1 MSLFDVMGAQQS
13 APARMN
19 PMQMLSQLRQN
30 PVGVLKQAGLN
41 IPAGMSNPQQIL
53 NHLLQSG
60 QVPQARYQQ
69 AMQMMSR
76 MGRR

>member
-1 MSLFDVMGAQQS
+1 MSLYDQLSGQMS
-13 APARMN
+13 RN

-30 PVGVLKQAGLN
+30 PAAVLKQAGLN
-41 IPAGMSNPQQIL
+41 IPAGMNNPQQIL

-60 QVPQARYQQ
+60 QVPQSRYQQ

-76 MGRR
+76 MRR

>member
-1 MSLFDVMGAQQS
+1 MSLYDVMGAPQS
-13 APARMN
+13 APARTN

-41 IPAGMSNPQQIL
+41 IPAGMNNPQQIL

>member
-1 MSLFDVMGAQQS
+1 MSLFDGLGQQ
-13 APARMN
+13 PQFTRMN
-19 PMQMLSQLRQN
+19 PVQIMQQLRSN
-30 PVGVLKQAGLN
+30 PSVTLKQIGLD
-41 IPAGMSNPQQIL
+41 IPEGMSDPHQIV

-60 QVPQARYQQ
+60 QIPQARYQQ